1 MSHRL
6 AVFLSYLFHPLL
18 MVTYAVLFYYTAFAH
33 VQMVTRPGRMLFV
46 TGMFFLLTFVI
57 PGLSAFMM
65 HRAGA
70 IRNME
75 MTERNDRLMPQLF
88 TAAMYLVVFFM
99 LGDKGIPPFISLF
112 ILGSVVAQLVATAV
126 TLWWKI
132 SLHLVGLGGLCGGIL
147 GALLTE
153 NHGASWPIALAF
165 FVSGLVGSAR
175 IQLEAHNFK
184 QLYIGYLTGFVIL
197 FAAIF
202 FFNA

>member
-1 MSHRL
+1 MPHRL

-33 VQMVTRPGRMLFV
+33 VFMVTAPARMLFI

-57 PGLSAFMM
+57 PALSAFTMQ
-65 HRAGA
+65 RAGA
-70 IRNME
+70 IRNLE
-75 MTERNDRLMPQLF
+75 MTERSDRLMPQVF

-112 ILGSVVAQLVATAV
+112 ILGSVVAQLVAAAV

-132 SLHLVGLGGLCGGIL
+132 SLHLVGLGGLCGGML
-147 GALLTE
+147 GAMLTE
-153 NHGASWPIALAF
+153 NHAASWPIALAF
-165 FVSGLVGSAR
+165 FVSGLVGAAR
-175 IQLEAHNFK
+175 IQLEAHDFK
-184 QLYIGYLTGFVIL
+184 QLYIGYLAGFAIL

-202 FFNA
+202 FFNT